1 MQDIFEERDKAPK
14 MLIAD
19 DDPAI
24 VRLLSDRCVKM
35 GFTVETAT
43 TGMQLLVKARKNDPD
58 VLIADVN
65 MPELDGLSVCA
76 QLLEPNCKPIEVV
89 VVTGYSHSDTVERC
103 ESLGAFYVRK
113 GPDFW
118 KRIKVALEEIYPAMA
133 DKIGEAI
140 APVAETKV
148 PEHPRVLV
156 VDDDPDIKTFLAS
169 RLSKFGVDTLYA
181 PDAVQGYQIAR
192 KEKPSVIIADNFMP
206 NGDAKFLL
214 HRLRS
219 TPVTENTP
227 VVVVSGRKLDVLT
240 EQTLKREISG
250 RPGAVRVL
258 KKSFDTDELFGTL
271 QKFCG
276 FDKYRAED
284 REPHDRAFGDAR
296 GVPEIADANLDA

>member
-1 MQDIFEERDKAPK
+1 MQDIFEAHDRTPK

-24 VRLLSDRCVKM
+24 VRLLADRCVKM
-35 GFTVETAT
+35 GFKVETASN
-43 TGMQLLVKARKNDPD
+43 GIQLLIKARQYNPD
-58 VLIADVN
+58 VLIVDVN

-76 QLLEPNCKPIEVV
+76 QLLEPNCKPVEVI
-89 VVTGYSHSDTVERC
+89 VVTGYAHADTVERC
-103 ESLGAFYVRK
+103 ESMGAFYVRK
-113 GPDFW
+113 GADFW
-118 KRIKVALEEIYPAMA
+118 KHIKAALEEIYPAMA

-140 APVAETKV
+140 APVVDTKV

-156 VDDDPDIKTFLAS
+156 VDDDPDIKQFLAS
-169 RLSKFGVDTLYA
+169 RLGKFGIDTLYA

-192 KEKPSVIIADNFMP
+192 KEKPAVIIADNFMP

-271 QKFCG
+271 RQFCG
-276 FDKYRAED
+276 FDRYRAED
-284 REPHDRAFGDAR
+284 REPHDQAFGDGGGAL
-296 GVPEIADANLDA
+296 ETA